1 MKIETIKKG
10 HLKRTVIIGVV
21 AVLIISAIVLN
32 FTRAKYRVTES
43 IPLVNGTIN
52 YSLADLNVV
61 ALYID
66 GVEAEELDSNT
77 TYTLD
82 TTNSTCTYK
91 DGTTIGNLT
100 LNYDS
105 DTGAFSITPYTT
117 KETKCTLYFDEY
129 NPYTGRDYILS
140 HYDTILT
147 RNDFSTTVTNTTT
160 GTIYK
165 SLDETQYDNDGE
177 VYYFAGNPTDNW
189 VRFGG
194 FYWRIIRINGNGS
207 IRMIYQGTSANT
219 NGEGTQIGTSLF
231 NDSDSD
237 NAYVGYMYGTV
248 GSSNYETTHSNI
260 NNSRVKEVID
270 QWYQINLLDYT
281 NYIDINAGFCNDR
294 YPSTSNTSSNGLGGA
309 GTNKTYY
316 APYFRVQINKTPS
329 FKCTN
334 NNDLFTASGAS
345 NGNKALL
352 YSIGLITADET
363 VYSGGVY
370 YVENSDYY
378 LYTGQNYWTI
388 SPHSAL
394 SAGMYYVGFTG
405 FLNWTIY
412 NSGIRPVINLRG
424 DLELVGSGT
433 ATDPY
438 IVS

>member
-129 NPYTGRDYILS
+129 NQFTGRNYILS

-334 NNDLFTASGAS
+334 NNDLFTASGTS